1 MVLQDS
7 WHQLTVA
14 NVQKTFKG
22 FSRGLPGTSLKF
34 ELSSVIIS
42 CSYRVIWSKWCDHV
56 ATGVGKTSL
65 ATALAETWLGSRRAL
80 VRVDTWPWRIIAQ
93 RFSVLDM
100 FPCVSLVL
108 SSFHQVQSVSCKL
121 SKMFEDEEF
130 RTVQAQAVQSKQGVH
145 LQQLWDVDHTQL
157 CLGQVSDWS
166 SLVSWYYIFASL
178 CRSVLW
184 GLGLAILCFMST
196 MDNLVHCPTDFA
208 TWINLLR
215 L

>member
-7 WHQLTVA
+7 WLSWLSWQLWMFF
-14 NVQKTFKG
+14 KTFKG
-22 FSRGLPGTSLKF
+22 FKGASLEPPWSLPS
-34 ELSSVIIS
+34 ELSSV
-42 CSYRVIWSKWCDHV
+42 WSKWCDHV

-100 FPCVSLVL
+100 FHCVSLVL
-108 SSFHQVQSVSCKL
+108 FSFHQVQSVSCKL
-121 SKMFEDEEF
+121 SKMLEDEEF

-145 LQQLWDVDHTQL
+145 LQQRWDVDHTQL

-166 SLVSWYYIFASL
+166 SLVSWYYIVASL

-184 GLGLAILCFMST
+184 GLGNSLLREHSRVEECR
-196 MDNLVHCPTDFA
+196 MDNLSSVPQILPDE
-208 TWINLLR
+208 
-215 L
+215 